1 MVYVAKRC
9 QKYLFLRFLP
19 EPPSVPVRVP
29 WFSRLRALE
38 CRRGGCSLPFLFP
51 SCPSFFC
58 ACSFLKSPS
67 QFPREA
73 LGSVV
78 LLRAIETPVLG
89 RCRCFPVQMRAAPR
103 GSEGKGGGRRGK
115 MSKSAGQA
123 GENRKKPKKVE
134 KKSLKSLEIRQR
146 ALPLQSRSGR
156 GASVPPP
163 RIGGSSLNRK
173 KEARAGPA
181 EPAPSGRGKLRPV
194 QGKKTKVV
202 LYNEEFDPGSG

>member
-89 RCRCFPVQMRAAPR
+89 RCRCFPVQMRSVPR
-103 GSEGKGGGRRGK
+103 GSEEKRR
-115 MSKSAGQA
+115 QA
-123 GENRKKPKKVE
+123 GENRKKTEKSRKKVL
-134 KKSLKSLEIRQR
+134 KKFGNPAKSATFAVPFRKE
-146 ALPLQSRSGR
+146 AL
-156 GASVPPP
+156 VPPP

-181 EPAPSGRGKLRPV
+181 EPAPSGRGETPAGARKEDESRII
-194 QGKKTKVV
+194 Q
-202 LYNEEFDPGSG
+202 

>member
-89 RCRCFPVQMRAAPR
+89 RCRCFPVQMRSVLR
-103 GSEGKGGGRRGK
+103 GSEEKRR
-115 MSKSAGQA
+115 QA

-134 KKSLKSLEIRQR
+134 KKVLKKFGNPAKSATFAVPFGKG
-146 ALPLQSRSGR
+146 ALWAVLLSGE
-156 GASVPPP
+156 VH
-163 RIGGSSLNRK
+163 
-173 KEARAGPA
+173 
-181 EPAPSGRGKLRPV
+181 
-194 QGKKTKVV
+194 
-202 LYNEEFDPGSG
+202 

>member
-1 MVYVAKRC
+1 MAKRC

-51 SCPSFFC
+51 SCPSFSC
-58 ACSFLKSPS
+58 ACSFRKSPS

-89 RCRCFPVQMRAAPR
+89 RCRCFPVQMRSAPR

-115 MSKSAGQA
+115 MSKSAGRA
-123 GENRKKPKKVE
+123 GENRKKNRKSRKKVLE
-134 KKSLKSLEIRQR
+134 KFGNPAKSATFAVPFGKGGL
-146 ALPLQSRSGR
+146 
-156 GASVPPP
+156 GAS
-163 RIGGSSLNRK
+163 
-173 KEARAGPA
+173 
-181 EPAPSGRGKLRPV
+181 SGRGKFIESEEGSPSGAGRAGPLRPGETPAGARKEDESRII
-194 QGKKTKVV
+194 Q
-202 LYNEEFDPGSG
+202 

>member
-67 QFPREA
+67 QFPREV

-89 RCRCFPVQMRAAPR
+89 RCRCFPVQMRSVLR
-103 GSEGKGGGRRGK
+103 GSEEKRR
-115 MSKSAGQA
+115 QA

-146 ALPLQSRSGR
+146 ALPLQSR
-156 GASVPPP
+156 
-163 RIGGSSLNRK
+163 
-173 KEARAGPA
+173 
-181 EPAPSGRGKLRPV
+181 
-194 QGKKTKVV
+194 
-202 LYNEEFDPGSG
+202 